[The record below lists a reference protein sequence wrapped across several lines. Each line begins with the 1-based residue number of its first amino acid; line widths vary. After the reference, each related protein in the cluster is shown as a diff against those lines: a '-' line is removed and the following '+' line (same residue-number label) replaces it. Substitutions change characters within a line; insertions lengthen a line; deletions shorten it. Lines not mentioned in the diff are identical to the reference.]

1 MNRELRPGL
10 PMYAAGV
17 RQNGTLVVLIGLRT
31 ATEEQMTLYYQNLF
45 RILCGL
51 VETALVRAFE
61 YENAV
66 RESWYLP
73 GTCLLRPAVFAQ
85 KLESACTLQEDKM
98 AHHLLLRV
106 TGEFKNQAELNAR
119 VERSIRSTDV
129 AGVGPD
135 NAIYLLMNQAEEANL
150 PLLTKRMGEKGLH
163 VISVPLDEQLRL
175 VSAAKQEV

>member
-1 MNRELRPGL
+1 M
-10 PMYAAGV
+10 
-17 RQNGTLVVLIGLRT
+17 
-31 ATEEQMTLYYQNLF
+31 
-45 RILCGL
+45 
-51 VETALVRAFE
+51 
-61 YENAV
+61 
-66 RESWYLP
+66 
-73 GTCLLRPAVFAQ
+73 
-85 KLESACTLQEDKM
+85 
-98 AHHLLLRV
+98 
-106 TGEFKNQAELNAR
+106 TGEFKNQDDLNAR

>member
-73 GTCLLRPAVFAQ
+73 GTGLPCLRRSWNPPAPCR
-85 KLESACTLQEDKM
+85 KIKWPTTCCC
-98 AHHLLLRV
+98 
-106 TGEFKNQAELNAR
+106 G
-119 VERSIRSTDV
+119 
-129 AGVGPD
+129 
-135 NAIYLLMNQAEEANL
+135 
-150 PLLTKRMGEKGLH
+150 
-163 VISVPLDEQLRL
+163 
-175 VSAAKQEV
+175 

>member
-106 TGEFKNQAELNAR
+106 TGEFKTRPTSTPGWSAPSAAPMWPAWVR
-119 VERSIRSTDV
+119 TTRSTC
-129 AGVGPD
+129 
-135 NAIYLLMNQAEEANL
+135 
-150 PLLTKRMGEKGLH
+150 
-163 VISVPLDEQLRL
+163 
-175 VSAAKQEV
+175 